1 MYDVI
6 VLGIGSMG
14 SSTLYQLAKRGVKV
28 LGIEQFG
35 IGHSLGSHSGK
46 TRIIR
51 KAYFEHPDYVP
62 LLESTYNR
70 WREIEKETDSK
81 LFHDVGLTYIGEPDH
96 PVMKGIKESADL
108 YDIKLEQGRVGKK
121 HNPFITPKAFEHILE
136 PDAGFVI
143 ADQVIQSFTNQA
155 QILGA
160 EIRLRQE
167 VLDWKSVDG
176 IVEIRTK
183 EAVYK
188 AKKLIL
194 TAGAYINRLISE
206 FSDYHIVTRQ
216 LLAWVKP
223 KNPELFEYGSLP
235 CWVIAD
241 KEYPGIV
248 YGFPTLPTDK
258 FGGNGLLK
266 IGHHTQGEKINPE
279 DLRNYNPA
287 WEKEKLAEMMTKYLG
302 SSFGEIVSMSECM
315 YTNTL
320 DEHFIIDHLPGSDKN
335 VVVASGFSGHGF
347 KFAPVIGEILADL
360 ALYGETNHPIDFLSE
375 RRFRN

>member
-28 LGIEQFG
+28 LGVEQFG
-35 IGHSLGSHSGK
+35 IAHDLGSHSGR

-62 LLESTYNR
+62 LLESAYDG
-70 WREIEKETDSK
+70 WREIEKETNSK

-96 PVMKGIKESADL
+96 PVMKGIKESAGL
-108 YDIKLEQGRVGKK
+108 YDIELDQGRVGEE
-121 HNPFITPKAFEHILE
+121 HNPFTIPKAFEHILE
-136 PDAGFVI
+136 PGAGFVI
-143 ADQVIQSFTNQA
+143 ADEAIRSFTNQA
-155 QILGA
+155 QLLGA
-160 EIRLRQE
+160 EIRLREE
-167 VLDWKSVDG
+167 VLDWRLIDG
-176 IVEIRTK
+176 IVEVRTK
-183 EAVYK
+183 EALYK

-194 TAGAYINRLISE
+194 TAGAYTNRLMPE
-206 FSDYHIVTRQ
+206 FSGYHTVTRQ

-223 KNPELFEYGSLP
+223 KNPELFEYGNLS

-248 YGFPTLPTDK
+248 YGFPILPTDK

-266 IGHHTQGEKINPE
+266 IGHHTPGERIKPE
-279 DLRNYNPA
+279 DLRNYDPA

-302 SSFGEIVSMSECM
+302 SNLGEIVSVSECM
-315 YTNTL
+315 YTNTP
-320 DEHFIIDHLPGSDKN
+320 DEHFIIDHLPDSDKN
-335 VVVASGFSGHGF
+335 VVIASGFSGHGF
-347 KFAPVIGEILADL
+347 KFAPVIGEILAEL
-360 ALYGETNHPIDFLSE
+360 ALDGGTNHPIDFLSE
-375 RRFRN
+375 SRFRI